1 MKVTELNE
9 ELIEEIKSTSLYL
22 IRAIN
27 SYRNNKDHKFT
38 HTKIGANMSTPI
50 SQSTVSKML
59 SEANVDESENPYSNL
74 SISEAK
80 ELCTAMGTTLGI
92 VLLEYEQHIAQDSRV
107 YDKSHSQEYFAV
119 KVDKDIPEQCH
130 NIPGQETTIYPAC
143 LFSENDSLTNDIS
156 DPMFRPWFGKYYCYF
171 FSTVSDESDC
181 FEGELEIP
189 EAPGNG
195 CCHVRFGFVYNQA
208 ENLRKDYYGQLV
220 LSKKQDGGA
229 YCTLINHDDQGE
241 ITYLVMAN
249 PAVNNSQVCCV
260 VAFVATISAGKGTK
274 RPCVERMIISRVPLD
289 GKEFEMAKAHLLF
302 NDKRIRITEDN
313 FRRLL
318 DHKDLPASFKK
329 RFAGFENP
337 FDAPFLAEYLPKMA
351 IIPESWVK
359 SLTGYSD
366 REHQKII
373 DLIRL
378 YSEAPKYNK
387 IRQKTSETDIYKLFR
402 HRFKTRSR
410 AVKNSK

>member
-9 ELIEEIKSTSLYL
+9 ELIKEIESTSLYL

-27 SYRNNKDHKFT
+27 SYRNNNEHKFT
-38 HTKIGANMSTPI
+38 HVQIGANMAKPK
-50 SQSTVSKML
+50 SQGTIAKML
-59 SEANVDESENPYSNL
+59 SESNVQKLEDIYGNL
-74 SISEAK
+74 SVSEAK
-80 ELCTAMGTTLGI
+80 ELCAAMGTTLGN
-92 VLLEYEQHIAQDSRV
+92 VLLEYERHIAQDSGV
-107 YDKSHSQEYFAV
+107 YDKSHSQEYFAP
-119 KVDKDIPEQCH
+119 KVDQDIPEQCH

-143 LFSENDSLTNDIS
+143 LFSKNDSLTNDIS

-171 FSTVSDESDC
+171 YSTVSDESDC

-189 EAPGNG
+189 EAPANG
-195 CCHVRFGFVYNQA
+195 CCHVRFGFVYNQV

-249 PAVNNSQVCCV
+249 PAINNSQVCCV

-313 FRRLL
+313 FCKLL
-318 DHKDLPASFKK
+318 ENKDLPATFKK
-329 RFAGFENP
+329 RFADYKNP

-359 SLTGYSD
+359 SLNGYSEH
-366 REHQKII
+366 EHQKII

-402 HRFKTRSR
+402 QKY
-410 AVKNSK
+410 KSKSHSDKEPK